1 MNVIPFIITVIG
13 GIIVLLSYYIVFKGT
28 GKSYL
33 KSDYW
38 LGQPSSIITIFFIFQ
53 ILAVIGFLMFMA
65 SPSGWLFG
73 KAPQGGILGDSNIF
87 YVVLILFFLSSAS
100 WAFLAKGGI
109 HGSKTSVIL
118 CSVSLV
124 ITAICSIIFIA
135 GAVEEDNP
143 RWFVVLGTILLG
155 ITTILGDGVCWNA
168 VFLKKYLK

>member
-13 GIIVLLSYYIVFKGT
+13 GIIVLLSYYIVFKDT

-38 LGQPSSIITIFFIFQ
+38 LGQPSSIITIFVIFQ

-73 KAPQGGILGDSNIF
+73 EAPQGGILGDSKIF

-100 WAFLAKGGI
+100 WAF
-109 HGSKTSVIL
+109 
-118 CSVSLV
+118 
-124 ITAICSIIFIA
+124 
-135 GAVEEDNP
+135 
-143 RWFVVLGTILLG
+143 
-155 ITTILGDGVCWNA
+155 
-168 VFLKKYLK
+168 

>member
-1 MNVIPFIITVIG
+1 
-13 GIIVLLSYYIVFKGT
+13 
-28 GKSYL
+28 
-33 KSDYW
+33 
-38 LGQPSSIITIFFIFQ
+38 
-53 ILAVIGFLMFMA
+53 MFMA

-73 KAPQGGILGDSNIF
+73 APQGGILGDSKIF

-109 HGSKTSVIL
+109 HGSKTAVIL

-155 ITTILGDGVCWNA
+155 ITTIIGDGVCWNA

>member
-38 LGQPSSIITIFFIFQ
+38 LGQPSSIITIFVIFQ

-73 KAPQGGILGDSNIF
+73 EAPQ
-87 YVVLILFFLSSAS
+87 
-100 WAFLAKGGI
+100 
-109 HGSKTSVIL
+109 
-118 CSVSLV
+118 
-124 ITAICSIIFIA
+124 
-135 GAVEEDNP
+135 EE
-143 RWFVVLGTILLG
+143 F
-155 ITTILGDGVCWNA
+155 
-168 VFLKKYLK
+168 